1 MAALNQEIYIGTDL
15 LQLAAAKEHNG
26 VTFTPTVDS
35 DEVNEVALDKTTTSG
50 YVKWSTGKIGSNSTF
65 SHTDFINI
73 ADYESIRYQNYNTT
87 AATPSGGIAFYFD
100 NNENS
105 YISGVSAIGS
115 QSSYSYTD
123 YLTIPVPSGARY
135 VRFTRFTDTSTYGD
149 PTFYG
154 IRLAF
159 GQKKSYFVQGTADSE
174 DAFISIYN
182 NTTALPYGMEA
193 GKTYGVRYSG
203 TNVTLRIYYF
213 LEDIATEI
221 RIYINTSGEK
231 TVTIPSDAVGLLVRL
246 YVAAGVTANERV
258 TPLIFSTPFIFD
270 NDHIK
275 DPVSMKSV
283 DLIEQTLSIDT
294 FNPTILYEGSDYE
307 AVRTIPFGTPVLHY
321 ISGVLAGKYYINK
334 IIRKSKQEFK
344 LECVSP
350 IGLLDKSYHVGDVYN
365 GKTFGF
371 LAREVV
377 SRYISTSPP
386 DDGYLEAYDTIIR
399 SDRNIIA
406 LDGTPSRN
414 FAVPIDGVAPL
425 VSYTGAVTYSRD
437 GYYLPLVPGHRY
449 QIMLQLISGSVT
461 KSETTYYP
469 GDTIPSNVF
478 SALLMKLNP
487 TGWNAVSRYMIC
499 QSTDSSVVTIN
510 DSGCCGLVG
519 FIYGGTNE
527 VTFNKAVYSFYLVD
541 HSELKYTME
550 EEVANTKIFGWLP
563 YDTKRNNLHQV
574 MFSENISITKNAD
587 GDMHFEFIKPITD
600 IPTISQN
607 NIFIGGTID
616 YPATATQVRLSEHSY
631 QDVDTVEPVTL
642 IDNSD
647 EVPVENRLYLFN
659 EAPIVVDS
667 MTTTDD
673 LVIVSKGV
681 NYAIVSGKGT
691 LLGRPYFD
699 KVSSIERHFNSG
711 GEQYTVAVTDATL
724 VTGTNSENVADR
736 LLSYYTTSE
745 KVSADVKVTNEKCG
759 RIYQFIDMF
768 DNTVQAFL
776 TKMTSKV
783 SSFVKTACEFISGY
797 TPNTFGNNYDYWAAV
812 TGTGTITIQEG
823 TKLARFVIVGGGD
836 GGSSGL
842 KGIDD
847 FEDLQAG
854 SVGGAGGTGGNGGKI
869 LEVVL
874 RNPTPGDYACV
885 AGAGGLGGAE
895 CTSTEAPNLGGTG
908 SASTV
913 TTPDGTV
920 YSSADSGSYLSVNGI
935 KNLFT
940 TDVYACKGRN
950 GCKGGNGGRGSVSGN
965 GESGEDI
972 VWDGVTYRGGQ
983 GGKGLRFQFTH
994 VEQAITNGGAGGW
1007 GAQPYYNGQDGG
1019 SVSVID
1025 YEDNT
1030 SSMSGYQAYEQGQF
1044 DQAAPASSARP
1055 SEVRQTQNY
1064 GEGGDGGHGGAGRGG
1079 FGSANDYYQAS
1090 TDPTTNKKIL
1100 LSMVVPNYNYLVYQS
1115 SNGGAGNNGRKGI
1128 VLCYAD
1134 KELFF

>member
-1 MAALNQEIYIGTDL
+1 MAVLDQEIYIGSI
-15 LQLAAAKEHNG
+15 
-26 VTFTPTVDS
+26 S
-35 DEVNEVALDKTTTSG
+35 DPL
-50 YVKWSTGKIGSNSTF
+50 
-65 SHTDFINI
+65 
-73 ADYESIRYQNYNTT
+73 
-87 AATPSGGIAFYFD
+87 FYFD
-100 NNENS
+100 
-105 YISGVSAIGS
+105 
-115 QSSYSYTD
+115 
-123 YLTIPVPSGARY
+123 
-135 VRFTRFTDTSTYGD
+135 
-149 PTFYG
+149 
-154 IRLAF
+154 
-159 GQKKSYFVQGTADSE
+159 K
-174 DAFISIYN
+174 
-182 NTTALPYGMEA
+182 
-193 GKTYGVRYSG
+193 
-203 TNVTLRIYYF
+203 
-213 LEDIATEI
+213 
-221 RIYINTSGEK
+221 
-231 TVTIPSDAVGLLVRL
+231 
-246 YVAAGVTANERV
+246 
-258 TPLIFSTPFIFD
+258 
-270 NDHIK
+270 DHIK
-275 DPVSMKSV
+275 DPVSMQNV
-283 DLIEQTLSIDT
+283 DLIESTLTIDT
-294 FNPTILYEGSDYE
+294 FTPTVYYEGDDYTGF
-307 AVRTIPFGTPVLHY
+307 RTLPFGTPVWYYVNGELRY
-321 ISGVLAGKYYINK
+321 KYFIDKITRQSKIAFKISCISQV
-334 IIRKSKQEFK
+334 
-344 LECVSP
+344 
-350 IGLLDKSYHVGDVYN
+350 GLLDKSYHVGGVYTGRTFKSLVRELISRRITETPPDSGSIEYN
-365 GKTFGF
+365 GVTIEAHNELIILNGTSSDAFSFNFGESKPF
-371 LAREVV
+371 LTATSASDFYTNCAYNLPLIAGHTYILRLKFV
-377 SRYISTSPP
+377 SGSITK
-386 DDGYLEAYDTIIR
+386 DE
-399 SDRNIIA
+399 
-406 LDGTPSRN
+406 
-414 FAVPIDGVAPL
+414 
-425 VSYTGAVTYSRD
+425 VTYTPTST
-437 GYYLPLVPGHRY
+437 
-449 QIMLQLISGSVT
+449 ISNSV
-461 KSETTYYP
+461 S
-469 GDTIPSNVF
+469 IF
-478 SALLMKLNP
+478 RALLMK
-487 TGWNAVSRYMIC
+487 SRG
-499 QSTDSSVVTIN
+499 SAWTDYWARTKWVDLSDSDEITVNTSSSAGVVGYVYS
-510 DSGCCGLVG
+510 D
-519 FIYGGTNE
+519 
-527 VTFNKAVYSFYLVD
+527 VTFNDTIFEVYLED
-541 HSELKYTME
+541 LDELPYTMDE
-550 EEVANTKIFGWLP
+550 DVAGTKIFGWLP
-563 YDTKRNNLHQV
+563 YDTKRNNLHQI
-574 MFSENISITKNAD
+574 MFAENISIIKNED
-587 GDMHFEFIKPITD
+587 GNVHFAYIKPSETV
-600 IPTISQN
+600 PTISQN
-607 NIFIGGTID
+607 NIFIGGSID
-616 YPATATQVRLSEHSY
+616 YPVVATQVRLSEHSF
-631 QDVDTVEPVTL
+631 QDVDTIEKVTL

-647 EVPVENRLYLFN
+647 EIPVDNRLYLFN
-659 EAPIVVDS
+659 QAPVVVDS
-667 MTTTDD
+667 ITATDD
-673 LVIVSKGV
+673 LIIIDKGV

-691 LLGRPYFD
+691 LIGRPYFD
-699 KVSSIERHFNSG
+699 KVSSIERNYNNG
-711 GEQYTVAVTDATL
+711 GEPYTVAVDDATL

-745 KVSADVKVTNEKCG
+745 KVSADVKITDEKCG

-776 TKMTSKV
+776 TKMTAKV
-783 SSFVKTACEFISGY
+783 SSFIKTTCEFITGY
-797 TPNTFGNNYDYWAAV
+797 IPNKFGNNYDYWAAV

-874 RNPTPGDYACV
+874 RNPAPGDYACV